1 MATMP
6 IAMVPLTQTSALTAD
21 DLRDIREYDRIV
33 QFRDSIL
40 AGKHARIK
48 VPAQSSGKVQSSQHV
63 ARELPAAAASH
74 ASNDYR
80 LDNLHSFKANS
91 QQPAVVVS
99 NVASSTSTSGI
110 SKPFGSGTTQIDPL
124 LLTKS
129 DELIKA
135 ELNLRRQRLERSL
148 REELDERRVASK
160 AALQAAEQAAD
171 FDLSDILAKALTLVQ
186 ATAPPPLPANAHM
199 AANASDSSDSFDENT
214 FYSSQHDTPE
224 PSPRPQAHKASEGT
238 QMLEASSSRPRPDG
252 PAAASEHATQPKL
265 APSPFPPMANK
276 PPTIPPPARTASSTM
291 PYSTNN
297 HSAGF
302 AAVRAHNTT
311 SYLPYNGEVSLTEQQ
326 TRSTGETHPQIIS
339 SNGSGTTSRSDN
351 SRNANFALRADHT
364 PLQASLQLI
373 PSNQYG
379 YREPLIRA
387 HNLEPVAPQP
397 AHVSP
402 LATARQPPI
411 PDPEI
416 SILQG
421 TPAQVATLRH
431 EAGTGTSPESSGQGE
446 RGGKKKTNKKKNKR
460 REGRAADIPASPYI
474 KPEPQSPSP
483 LSAPQFTRPHKRQ
496 RQANRSQHEL
506 NYDEPRGAQPVE
518 IIHDDYSPRQFR
530 EERVPV
536 PVVYGRVDD
545 TYPRHVRQSVA
556 PAAQRIE
563 RPVYEERRPE
573 EAIQYA
579 RHIPSPAGYTTQY
592 APGETRTMRSATYS
606 VADPIYREAPPYHH
620 HPEGRMSVRPI
631 ADRARSRSP
640 VVELRSSTMA
650 PPRAPP
656 RIVRDQFGREY
667 LEPAAPPPAPRHSA
681 IPVGRPAEHELIYE
695 RAPIRAASRI
705 PGPETFERDGVI
717 YRRASPALAPRRVI
731 TEPEYGAVDYR
742 GYRQRDYSMQPVPT
756 PVPAPAQEYVQYRG
770 DGRVPQDIAS
780 DYGMRAASVRP
791 AEHIR
796 YEYPRVASVRPDV
809 QAREYASV
817 HPEARRE
824 VAPVYREYSVRPAAE
839 AELPRREF
847 SVRPVERYYD
857 RPVVHEDEVQFI
869 ERPRTVQREVIY
881 DDGRRELY
889 R

>member
-6 IAMVPLTQTSALTAD
+6 ITMVSLTQTSALTAD
-21 DLRDIREYDRIV
+21 ELRAIREYDRIV

-40 AGKHARIK
+40 AGKHPRIK
-48 VPAQSSGKVQSSQHV
+48 VPAQSSGKFQSSQQV

-80 LDNLHSFKANS
+80 LDNLHSFKVNS

-110 SKPFGSGTTQIDPL
+110 PKPFGSGATQIDPL

-148 REELDERRVASK
+148 REELDERRVANK

-186 ATAPPPLPANAHM
+186 ATAPPPLPANAHV

-224 PSPRPQAHKASEGT
+224 PSPQPQAHKASGDT
-238 QMLEASSSRPRPDG
+238 QMLEASSSRTRPDG
-252 PAAASEHATQPKL
+252 PAASELSTQPKL
-265 APSPFPPMANK
+265 APSPFPPTGNRH
-276 PPTIPPPARTASSTM
+276 PTVQASRTASSTM
-291 PYSTNN
+291 PFHTNN
-297 HSAGF
+297 NSAGF
-302 AAVRAHNTT
+302 AAVGAYNTT
-311 SYLPYNGEVSLTEQQ
+311 SYLPYHGEVSLTEQ
-326 TRSTGETHPQIIS
+326 TRPTGETHPQIIS
-339 SNGSGTTSRSDN
+339 SNGSGTTSRSDT
-351 SRNANFALRADHT
+351 SRNANSALRADHT

-387 HNLEPVAPQP
+387 HDLEPIAPQP

-411 PDPEI
+411 PDSEI

-431 EAGTGTSPESSGQGE
+431 EVGTGTSPESSGHGE
-446 RGGKKKTNKKKNKR
+446 RGGKKKNKKKNKR
-460 REGRAADIPASPYI
+460 REARGAEIPASPYI

-506 NYDEPRGAQPVE
+506 NYDEPRAGQPVE

-530 EERVPV
+530 EERVPA

-545 TYPRHVRQSVA
+545 TYPRHVRQSIA
-556 PAAQRIE
+556 PAAPRIE

-579 RHIPSPAGYTTQY
+579 RHVPSPAGYTTQY
-592 APGETRTMRSATYS
+592 APGETRAMRSATYS
-606 VADPIYREAPPYHH
+606 VADPIFREAPPYH
-620 HPEGRMSVRPI
+620 HPEGRMSVRPL

-650 PPRAPP
+650 PPRPPP

-667 LEPAAPPPAPRHSA
+667 LEPGPPPPALRQSA
-681 IPVGRPAEHELIYE
+681 VPVGRPAEHELIYE
-695 RAPIRAASRI
+695 RAPVRAASRI

-717 YRRASPALAPRRVI
+717 YRRASPAPAPRRVI
-731 TEPEYGAVDYR
+731 TEPDYGAIDYR
-742 GYRQRDYSMQPVPT
+742 GYRQRDYSIQPIPT
-756 PVPAPAQEYVQYRG
+756 PVQAPAQEFVQYRG
-770 DGRVPQDIAS
+770 DGRVPQEMAL

-796 YEYPRVASVRPDV
+796 YEYPRIASVRPEL

-839 AELPRREF
+839 PELPRREF

-857 RPVVHEDEVQFI
+857 RPVVHDDEVQFI
-869 ERPRTVQREVIY
+869 ERPRTVQREIIY